1 MIGLTII
8 AFVLTVA
15 ATTASLTGLIDAE
28 MLSIVAVALAAFTI
42 SCVIASWLTWEPRHQ
57 RDRVRRSLDG
67 GYHLPADEEKED
79 APIDTGQED
88 ASIGTR
94 RPAQGPRGWPW

>member
-15 ATTASLTGLIDAE
+15 ATTLSLTGLINAE

-42 SCVIASWLTWEPRHQ
+42 SCVIASWLTWEPRHK
-57 RDRVRRSLDG
+57 RDRVRRSLDSG
-67 GYHLPADEEKED
+67 HHLPPDD
-79 APIDTGQED
+79 ED
-88 ASIGTR
+88 ASIESGRT
-94 RPAQGPRGWPW
+94 AQGPRGWPW